1 MGVCSKQ
8 ICDKNEILG
17 TIFLLAGKERKIH
30 VENSLRLWY
39 SIVRM
44 ITLPTR
50 WGTMLM
56 DLRKM
61 VDEPFAKM
69 PTARTY
75 IFCKAVDEPLSKM
88 PTVSAVTALVWDW
101 NGLVFFIFRRI
112 YK

>member
-1 MGVCSKQ
+1 
-8 ICDKNEILG
+8 
-17 TIFLLAGKERKIH
+17 
-30 VENSLRLWY
+30 
-39 SIVRM
+39 
-44 ITLPTR
+44 
-50 WGTMLM
+50 MLM
-56 DLRKM
+56 EFRKM

-88 PTVSAVTALVWDW
+88 PTVSAVTALFWDW